1 MRKVASPRRWA
12 STSSS
17 TFLIWQV
24 GFDQFVHHPLMYF
37 PVFYVLKELVNG
49 GEPIAGLQKYRQ
61 VLGKLP

>member
-1 MRKVASPRRWA
+1 MSELPYEEGGLSA
-12 STSSS
+12 
-17 TFLIWQV
+17 QV